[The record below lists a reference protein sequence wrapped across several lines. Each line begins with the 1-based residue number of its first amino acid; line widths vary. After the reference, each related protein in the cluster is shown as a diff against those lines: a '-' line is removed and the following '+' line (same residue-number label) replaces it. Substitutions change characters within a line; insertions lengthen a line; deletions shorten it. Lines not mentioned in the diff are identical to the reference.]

1 MQIKKTIVNVFL
13 LSEMVCFIYLYLLG
27 TNGIKILQNQRLMVY
42 ELRKEL
48 ELAEKEVKQLQEELY
63 VWQTDDFYKEKVT
76 REQLQMAR
84 KDDKLFYINL

>member
-63 VWQTDDFYKEKVT
+63 VWQTDDFYKEKVA

>member
-42 ELRKEL
+42 ELLKEL

-63 VWQTDDFYKEKVT
+63 VWQTDDFYKEKVA